1 MFCVIGSQRL
11 VDVYEDIF
19 QIAIGVWILY
29 SDVKNSLLNVMF
41 ITEPANI
48 MEQAKSVSVTM
59 GDPATLQCRFSGT
72 KVLKVKWRKDGR
84 ELTSGHRYKV
94 QSTDKSS
101 VLNILRTEKSDSG
114 DYNFEVS
121 NDVGSSTCE
130 ATVSVLDQIIKPSFT
145 RKLKKTESIKGSF
158 AHLECLLSGS
168 LPISVLWYK
177 DEKEIKTDDKHKC
190 TFFENTAFLEISR
203 LDSAD
208 SGSYTCIATNKAG
221 KDQCSGALLVK
232 GLDNNF
238 LVFYFSV
245 SLALFGFR
253 TF

>member
-1 MFCVIGSQRL
+1 MCICCSSVLASMF
-11 VDVYEDIF
+11 
-19 QIAIGVWILY
+19 
-29 SDVKNSLLNVMF
+29 
-41 ITEPANI
+41 
-48 MEQAKSVSVTM
+48 AKSVSVTM

-72 KVLKVKWRKDGR
+72 RVLKVKWLKDGR

-121 NDVGSSTCE
+121 NDVGSN
-130 ATVSVLDQIIKPSFT
+130 QIIKPSFT

-221 KDQCSGALLVK
+221 KDQCSGALIVK
-232 GLDNNF
+232 GLDNHF
-238 LVFYFSV
+238 FVFYIAV

-253 TF
+253 HFLTFNLKHNYTSLRNFHDDNTFLL